1 MSHGN
6 NQRESINWYFG
17 NISRI
22 AAENELKNV
31 EIPEN
36 GLFLVRE
43 SSSSAGDYVLS
54 FLHNK
59 EVFHYQIRRHGED
72 AFFSIDEETIIHGL
86 DTLIEYYQVEG
97 LDVRLTR
104 PPRLQDPPPHTSRRH
119 GTTNLLHRATREGNY
134 KIVSEL
140 LKCQYRSL
148 DAKNEDGQTAV
159 HVASRLGQDDILKK
173 LIESNANINCRD
185 TAGYTP
191 LHYACRNNK
200 ASTAR
205 ILVDMGGANIQI
217 RHTETG
223 HVPLHEAASNGHV
236 DVVTVLLS
244 LNAPVNP
251 RTVNNE
257 TPADLA
263 HFNRF
268 TECAKMLRD
277 YKPPAPRSKREAWHH
292 GTLDRVEAEDILK
305 TCKEQ
310 EGVYLVR
317 YSKRHSGDVL
327 TISHRGQFFHYQIKK
342 DNSYY
347 FIDSGPLHNT
357 IEHVID
363 YYTLLSDGLPTT
375 LQFPVPPKPKP
386 KPPEIPPN
394 GLASTLPSRRNRHRL
409 EEMIGNSTVGRMGHS
424 LGHGL
429 PTLYGNDPPELGIPT
444 VATVPPLAI
453 MHSAPLS
460 ALLSNTNSLALTSQ
474 SSPPTTL
481 ASSSLFTNN
490 SINSHTPSVPIPR
503 LHEPQQEH
511 IPTEQLRIGDV
522 LGEGEFG
529 SVYKGVYIDFKGI
542 EIPVAIKTLRQE
554 HAHRNKEEFV
564 REARVMMGL
573 RHPCVVKLI
582 GISYGPPLSMVQELV
597 PLGSMLQ
604 YLLEHPDRVN
614 PQYEL
619 RVWASQIASGM
630 KYLEEK
636 RFVHRDLAARNILLA
651 TRHQAKISDF
661 GLSRSFLE
669 KDYYKASQGGRWPIK
684 WYAPESFNFGNFSN
698 ASDVWSFGV
707 TLWEMFSFGQQPYGD
722 MKGIDVT
729 ELVMRGERLQQPDRC
744 PDDVYRI
751 MEQCWAFHAR
761 DRPSFAQLA
770 ENFAADAN
778 YINIKELVLDSTVSL
793 S

>member
-1 MSHGN
+1 MNHGN
-6 NQRESINWYFG
+6 LQKESINWYFG
-17 NISRI
+17 NISRS
-22 AAENELKNV
+22 AAENELRNV
-31 EIPEN
+31 VEPED

-43 SSSSAGDYVLS
+43 STSSAGDYVLS
-54 FLHNK
+54 VLHNN
-59 EVFHYQIRRHGED
+59 VVIHYQIRRHGED

-86 DTLIEYYQVEG
+86 DTLIEYYHGEG

-104 PPRLQDPPPHTSRRH
+104 PPRIQDPPPHTSRRH

-134 KIVSEL
+134 KVVSEL
-140 LKCQYRSL
+140 LKCQYRNL

-173 LIESNANINCRD
+173 LIESNADINCRD
-185 TAGYTP
+185 IAGYTP

-244 LNAPVNP
+244 LNAPANP
-251 RTVNNE
+251 RTVNDE

-263 HFNRF
+263 QLNGFIH
-268 TECAKMLRD
+268 CARMLRD
-277 YKPPAPRSKREAWHH
+277 YKPPAPRSRREDWYH
-292 GTLDRVEAEDILK
+292 GTLDRFEAKEILK
-305 TCKEQ
+305 NCAER
-310 EGVYLVR
+310 EGVFLVR
-317 YSKRHSGDVL
+317 YSNGHRGDVL
-327 TISHRGQFFHYQIKK
+327 TIHHRDNFFNYQIHKE
-342 DNSYY
+342 NGYY
-347 FIDSGPLHNT
+347 FIDSGPLHDT
-357 IEHVID
+357 LEHVID
-363 YYTLLSDGLPTT
+363 YYTLLSDGLPTV

-386 KPPEIPPN
+386 KLPEMPPN
-394 GLASTLPSRRNRHRL
+394 GLSSTLPLRRSRQRR
-409 EEMIGNSTVGRMGHS
+409 EEMMGNATVGRTGF
-424 LGHGL
+424 
-429 PTLYGNDPPELGIPT
+429 PTVYDPPELGIPT
-444 VATVPPLAI
+444 VPPLPI

-460 ALLSNTNSLALTSQ
+460 ALLSNTSSLTYTPQ
-474 SSPPTTL
+474 SSHSPSAPMPINVPNTMAASTL
-481 ASSSLFTNN
+481 FNHVSS
-490 SINSHTPSVPIPR
+490 TPVLR
-503 LHEPQQEH
+503 LHEHQEH
-511 IPTEQLRIGDV
+511 IPAEQLAFGDI

-529 SVYKGVYIDFKGI
+529 SVYKGMYIDAGGK

-554 HAHRNKEEFV
+554 HANRNRDEFV

-604 YLLEHPDRVN
+604 YLLDHSDRIN

-722 MKGIDVT
+722 MKGIEVT
-729 ELVMRGERLQQPDRC
+729 ELVMRGERLQQPERC

-770 ENFAADAN
+770 ESFASDAN

>member
-244 LNAPVNP
+244 LNAP
-251 RTVNNE
+251 
-257 TPADLA
+257 
-263 HFNRF
+263 
-268 TECAKMLRD
+268 
-277 YKPPAPRSKREAWHH
+277 
-292 GTLDRVEAEDILK
+292 
-305 TCKEQ
+305 
-310 EGVYLVR
+310 
-317 YSKRHSGDVL
+317 
-327 TISHRGQFFHYQIKK
+327 
-342 DNSYY
+342 
-347 FIDSGPLHNT
+347 
-357 IEHVID
+357 
-363 YYTLLSDGLPTT
+363 
-375 LQFPVPPKPKP
+375 
-386 KPPEIPPN
+386 
-394 GLASTLPSRRNRHRL
+394 LASTLPSRRNRHRL

-619 RVWASQIASGM
+619 RVWASQIASVPAIPLRVVSSKIG
-630 KYLEEK
+630 
-636 RFVHRDLAARNILLA
+636 RFVA
-651 TRHQAKISDF
+651 
-661 GLSRSFLE
+661 E
-669 KDYYKASQGGRWPIK
+669 K
-684 WYAPESFNFGNFSN
+684 
-698 ASDVWSFGV
+698 
-707 TLWEMFSFGQQPYGD
+707 
-722 MKGIDVT
+722 
-729 ELVMRGERLQQPDRC
+729 MR
-744 PDDVYRI
+744 
-751 MEQCWAFHAR
+751 
-761 DRPSFAQLA
+761 
-770 ENFAADAN
+770 
-778 YINIKELVLDSTVSL
+778 
-793 S
+793 

>member
-1 MSHGN
+1 MNYGSS
-6 NQRESINWYFG
+6 QRESINWYFG
-17 NISRI
+17 NISRS
-22 AAENELKNV
+22 AAENELRKA
-31 EIPEN
+31 ESPED

-54 FLHNK
+54 VLHNN
-59 EVFHYQIRRHGED
+59 EVIHYQIRRHGED

-86 DTLIEYYQVEG
+86 DTLIEYYHGEG
-97 LDVRLTR
+97 PDVQLSR

-134 KIVSEL
+134 KVVSEL

-173 LIESNANINCRD
+173 LIESKANINCRD

-205 ILVDMGGANIQI
+205 ILVDMGEANIQI

-223 HVPLHEAASNGHV
+223 QVPLHEAAANGHV
-236 DVVTVLLS
+236 DVINVLLS
-244 LNAPVNP
+244 LNAPAHP
-251 RTVNNE
+251 RTVDNQ

-263 HFNRF
+263 QMNGFLQ
-268 TECAKMLRD
+268 CAKMLRD
-277 YKPPAPRSKREAWHH
+277 YIPPVPRCSRESWHH
-292 GTLDRVEAEDILK
+292 GTLDRGEAESILQS
-305 TCKEQ
+305 CKEQ

-317 YSKRHSGDVL
+317 YSKRHRADVL
-327 TISHRGQFFHYQIKK
+327 SIRHRGQFFHYQIKK
-342 DNSYY
+342 ENSYY

-357 IEHVID
+357 LEHVID

-375 LQFPVPPKPKP
+375 LQIPVQPKPKP
-386 KPPEIPPN
+386 KLPEMPPH
-394 GLASTLPSRRNRHRL
+394 GLSSTLPSRRQRNRR
-409 EEMIGNSTVGRMGHS
+409 EELGANATVGRMGFS
-424 LGHGL
+424 AV
-429 PTLYGNDPPELGIPT
+429 YGNDPPELGIPT
-444 VATVPPLAI
+444 VPPLTI
-453 MHSAPLS
+453 MHSAPL
-460 ALLSNTNSLALTSQ
+460 AAILSTTNTFSPHIPTAPMPINHPPNLA
-474 SSPPTTL
+474 P
-481 ASSSLFTNN
+481 ASIFNN
-490 SINSHTPSVPIPR
+490 NAINSHISSPSVNRI
-503 LHEPQQEH
+503 LEAQQGH
-511 IPTEQLRIGDV
+511 IPAEKLTFGEVI
-522 LGEGEFG
+522 GEGEFG
-529 SVYKGVYIDFKGI
+529 SVFKGI
-542 EIPVAIKTLRQE
+542 YTEFNGQEVPVAIKTLREEQ
-554 HAHRNKEEFV
+554 AYYDRDEFV
-564 REARVMMGL
+564 REACVMMKL

-604 YLLEHPDRVN
+604 YLLEHPERIN
-614 PQYEL
+614 PAYEL

-630 KYLEEK
+630 KYLEEQ

-651 TRHQAKISDF
+651 SRHQAKISDF

-669 KDYYKASQGGRWPIK
+669 KDYYKATQGGRWPIK

-722 MKGIDVT
+722 MKGIEVT
-729 ELVMRGERLQQPDRC
+729 ELIMRGERLQQPDRC

-761 DRPSFAQLA
+761 DRPSFVKLA
-770 ENFAADAN
+770 ETFASDAN
-778 YINIKELVLDSTVSL
+778 YINITELVLDPTISL

>member
-1 MSHGN
+1 MNHGSI
-6 NQRESINWYFG
+6 QRDTINWYFG
-17 NISRI
+17 NISRS
-22 AAENELKNV
+22 AAENELRNAEEV
-31 EIPEN
+31 ED

-43 SSSSAGDYVLS
+43 SSTSAGDFVLS
-54 FLHNK
+54 VLHNCD
-59 EVFHYQIRRHGED
+59 VVHYQIRRHGED

-86 DTLIEYYQVEG
+86 DTLIEYYHGEG
-97 LDVRLTR
+97 LVVQLSR
-104 PPRLQDPPPHTSRRH
+104 PPRLRDPPPHTSRRH

-134 KIVSEL
+134 KVVSEL

-191 LHYACRNNK
+191 LHYACQNNK

-223 HVPLHEAASNGHV
+223 HVPLHEAASNGHI

-244 LNAPVNP
+244 LNAPANP

-263 HFNRF
+263 QFNGF
-268 TECAKMLRD
+268 IQCANMLRD
-277 YKPPAPRSKREAWHH
+277 YKPPAPRSKRDAWHH
-292 GTLDRVEAEDILK
+292 GTLDRGEAEDILMN
-305 TCKEQ
+305 CKEQ

-317 YSKRHSGDVL
+317 YSKRHRGDVL
-327 TISHRGQFFHYQIKK
+327 TIHHRGSFYHYQIKK
-342 DNSYY
+342 ENGYY
-347 FIDSGPLHNT
+347 FIDSGPFHDTL
-357 IEHVID
+357 EHVID

-375 LQFPVPPKPKP
+375 LHFPVPPKPKP
-386 KPPEIPPN
+386 KLPEIPPN
-394 GLASTLPSRRNRHRL
+394 GLASTLPSRRNRHRR
-409 EEMIGNSTVGRMGHS
+409 EEAMVNTIGRI
-424 LGHGL
+424 GL
-429 PTLYGNDPPELGIPT
+429 PTMYGNDPPELGIPT
-444 VATVPPLAI
+444 VPPLPI
-453 MHSAPLS
+453 THSAPLS
-460 ALLSNTNSLALTSQ
+460 ALLSNTNSLTLFPQ
-474 SSPPTTL
+474 PTHITPTTMAPTL
-481 ASSSLFTNN
+481 ASVSPFNN
-490 SINSHTPSVPIPR
+490 NTINNYVTSAPVFR
-503 LHEPQQEH
+503 LEDSQQEY
-511 IPTEQLRIGDV
+511 IPVDQLVIGDV

-529 SVYKGVYIDFKGI
+529 SVYKGTFIDFSGN
-542 EIPVAIKTLRQE
+542 EVPVAIKTLRQE
-554 HAHRNKEEFV
+554 HAHRNREEFV

-582 GISYGPPLSMVQELV
+582 GISDGPPLSMVQELV

-604 YLLEHPDRVN
+604 YLLEHPEKVN

-651 TRHQAKISDF
+651 SRHQAKISDF

-684 WYAPESFNFGNFSN
+684 WYAPESFNYGNFSN

-722 MKGIDVT
+722 MKGIQVT
-729 ELVMRGERLQQPDRC
+729 ELVMRGERLLQPERC

-751 MEQCWAFHAR
+751 MERCWAFHAR

-770 ENFAADAN
+770 EIFASDAN
-778 YINIKELVLDSTVSL
+778 YINIKELVLDSTISL